1 MSVLIVY
8 KLLNT
13 YSPLNCIKEQYELK
27 KTTIALNNDINSDTT
42 SQAKRMDDKSKELSK
57 ELDSKI
63 PAISD
68 LITIK
73 CNLIPQPPTSWPLRY
88 LESL

>member
-1 MSVLIVY
+1 M
-8 KLLNT
+8 NW
-13 YSPLNCIKEQYELK
+13 K

-73 CNLIPQPPTSWPLRY
+73 FNLIP
-88 LESL
+88 